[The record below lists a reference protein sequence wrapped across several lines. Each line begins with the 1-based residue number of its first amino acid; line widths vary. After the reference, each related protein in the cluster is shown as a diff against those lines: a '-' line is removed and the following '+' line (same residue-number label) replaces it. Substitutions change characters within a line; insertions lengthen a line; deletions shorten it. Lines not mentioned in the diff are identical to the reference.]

1 MTTDASITTLAL
13 SAIAQR
19 CQQESQR
26 YFQQLAFDARYCYEL
41 FRRALAERSEGAWE
55 LVYRQYAA
63 QVQSW
68 VERHPAFAS
77 SGETAEHFVN
87 AAFAKLW
94 SALSAQKFSH
104 FADLKA
110 LLSYLKLCVGSVL
123 IDHARAKAQPV
134 DDVID
139 PEHTG
144 DPAPEQEYLADEWRR
159 AFWRRVEQRLKDDK
173 ERKLI
178 YYRFVLD
185 LKPREICKRFPADF
199 PVVDEIF
206 VMTQNIVARLRR
218 DPELRKFLGDGE

>member
-1 MTTDASITTLAL
+1 MSSDINITTLAL
-13 SAIAQR
+13 NQIAQR
-19 CQQESQR
+19 CQEESQR

-41 FRRALAERSEGAWE
+41 LRRALAEREARAWE
-55 LVYRQYAA
+55 FVYSQYAA

-68 VERHPAFAS
+68 VERHPAFVG
-77 SGETAEHFVN
+77 SGETSGHFVN

-94 SALSAQKFSH
+94 SALSAEKFAH

-134 DDVID
+134 EAEIA
-139 PEHTG
+139 PEIAG
-144 DPAPEQEYLADEWRR
+144 DPAPEHTYLDDEWRQ
-159 AFWRRVEQRLKDDK
+159 AFWQRVAQRLKDDK
-173 ERKLI
+173 ERKLV

-199 PVVDEIF
+199 PAVDEIF
-206 VMTQNIVARLRR
+206 VMTQNILARLRR
-218 DPELRKFLGDGE
+218 DPELRRFLGEDE

>member
-1 MTTDASITTLAL
+1 MSTEASITTVSLNT
-13 SAIAQR
+13 IAQR
-19 CQQESQR
+19 CQEESRR

-41 FRRALAERSEGAWE
+41 FRRALAQRSEPAWD
-55 LVYRQYAA
+55 LLYTQYAA
-63 QVQSW
+63 QVQGW

-77 SGETAEHFVN
+77 SGEPANHFVN
-87 AAFAKLW
+87 AAFVKLW
-94 SALSAQKFSH
+94 SALPAAKFSR

-134 DDVID
+134 ETEID
-139 PEHTG
+139 SEHTG
-144 DPAPEQEYLADEWRR
+144 EAAPDQGYLDDEWRQ
-159 AFWRRVEQRLKDDK
+159 AFWRRVEQKLKDDK

-185 LKPREICKRFPADF
+185 LKPREICKRFPEEF
-199 PVVDEIF
+199 PAVEEIF

-218 DPELRKFLGDGE
+218 DPELRKFLGDEE